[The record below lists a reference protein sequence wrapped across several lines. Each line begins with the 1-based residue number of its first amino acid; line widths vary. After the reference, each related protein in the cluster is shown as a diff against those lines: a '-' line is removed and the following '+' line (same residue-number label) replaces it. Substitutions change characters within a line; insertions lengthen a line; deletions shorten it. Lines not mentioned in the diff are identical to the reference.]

1 MAAVDSNRYEL
12 MTHGVSGTT
21 PEVILGAARVT
32 LLPSPNGS
40 QFFTDRDS
48 CSPYRDRRIAYRWGQ
63 MTSGSL
69 RKTLWVLLLPFALI
83 NVATWM
89 LPKQQNGVDRILIGI
104 VRAVFRIMGVA
115 LTALFAVQITIIL
128 ADLLAAQCPT
138 VPIDAPKE
146 KHCYQ
151 WFALD
156 GFELAKSI
164 VVGLVAIGLVIGGW
178 WLTRQN
184 NDDDLEDKEALPE
197 TLRPTEE
204 QTPDPSIPLIG
215 SEEFIWAADSSAPP
229 LLTAHAMAALSA
241 VALLLVGEPGGGAR
255 WSAPLWWLSLV
266 LFAVSVWV
274 AGCTDDPRS
283 SGGQTVRGGKESP
296 KFWPVFTGW
305 RGPLMVVVS
314 GVVLVGCAL
323 FVLPG
328 RIVNDKVSN
337 GWTGSNNFI
346 WILFIG
352 LAALSTIAFVVVAT
366 VVIGGRQRWAT
377 TPREYRMWLGGVH
390 GPVLA
395 AAAALLGAAGGVA
408 LTSGVIAVVTRGDVK
423 FGLFDLVQRSTYTG
437 DRRKGFD
444 LPSLYPST
452 AVMWGL
458 TVCVSAV
465 IGLIW
470 AARLFLAEPG
480 RRQAAKW
487 LQRFAFKPDASR
499 AAETCPCEVAKSQ
512 RLQWAA
518 AEVKLNTSRIV
529 AVIVSLAVLFGIVTT
544 VNYRPIR
551 EGNGPLRTWNTV
563 AENVGVIALIF
574 GVVGLLTTL
583 VQAARNPR
591 GKARSLGVIWDLASF
606 WPRESH
612 PIVPPAYAPR
622 AVRDLTKK
630 TFELLEAQPDA
641 RVVLCGHS
649 QGSLLMYST
658 AYQVIRLRRKTCA
671 HRISLLTYGSQL
683 KWAYGRA
690 FPNVLDF
697 HSHRGLLEELGKR
710 WMNMARLTDLL
721 GDMVLAWNLKVG
733 IVQLRGDA
741 LSPNDDGVEQGKAAD
756 EWAADGGTVH
766 VVRIGNEI
774 LLPDPSPSDWPALR
788 TRQHSDF
795 VSEPIWPQIIDT
807 LLRDEAVDLAVA
819 GGSDDSAVVA
829 D

>member
-1 MAAVDSNRYEL
+1 MTAVDSNRYEL
-12 MTHGVSGTT
+12 MTHGVSGTP
-21 PEVILGAARVT
+21 PEIILGAPRVT
-32 LLPSPNGS
+32 LLPSRNGS

-48 CSPYRDRRIAYRWGQ
+48 CSPYRDRRVAYRWGQ

-69 RKTLWVLLLPFALI
+69 RKTLWVMLLPFALV

-89 LPKQQNGVDRILIGI
+89 LPKQQTVTDRILIGF
-104 VRAVFRIMGVA
+104 VRAVLRIMGVA
-115 LTALFAVQITIIL
+115 LTALFAVQITVIL
-128 ADLLAAQCPT
+128 ADLIAAQCPK
-138 VPIDAPKE
+138 VPDTAPKE
-146 KHCYQ
+146 QQCYD
-151 WFALD
+151 WLAVD
-156 GFELAKSI
+156 GFQLAKSI
-164 VVGLVAIGLVIGGW
+164 LVALVAIGLVIGGW
-178 WLTRQN
+178 WLMRQN
-184 NDDDLEDKEALPE
+184 NDDDLGDKALPE
-197 TLRPTEE
+197 TLQPKPQ

-274 AGCTDDPRS
+274 AGYTDDPRS
-283 SGGQTVRGGKESP
+283 SGGQTVRGGKRSP
-296 KFWPVFTGW
+296 RFWALFTGW
-305 RGPLMVVVS
+305 LGRLWIVVS

-323 FVLPG
+323 FVLPD
-328 RIVNDKVSN
+328 RIVNDTVSK
-337 GWTGSNNFI
+337 GWTGSDNFI
-346 WILFIG
+346 WVLFFG
-352 LAALSTIAFVVVAT
+352 LAALSAIAFVVVWKVAND
-366 VVIGGRQRWAT
+366 GRHRWAN
-377 TPREYRMWLGGVH
+377 TPREYRVWLGGVH

-395 AAAALLGAAGGVA
+395 GAAALVGAAGGVA
-408 LTSGVIAVVTRGDVK
+408 LTSVVIALITRGDVTL
-423 FGLFDLVQRSTYTG
+423 GVFDLVQRSTYTA
-437 DRRKGFD
+437 DRRNGFET
-444 LPSLYPST
+444 PALYGST

-458 TVCVSAV
+458 TVCVAVV

-470 AARLFLAEPG
+470 AARLFLAQPG

-518 AEVKLNTSRIV
+518 AEVKMSTSRIV
-529 AVIVSLAVLFGIVTT
+529 AVLVSLAVLFGIVMTFS
-544 VNYRPIR
+544 YDRIR
-551 EGNGPLRTWNTV
+551 NGGGPLRTWNTV

-574 GVVGLLTTL
+574 GLVALLTTL

-591 GKARSLGVIWDLASF
+591 GKARSLGVIWDLVSF

-630 TFELLEAQPDA
+630 TFELLEAQPNA
-641 RVVLCGHS
+641 RMVLCGHS

-658 AYQVIRLRRKTCA
+658 AYQVIRLRRETCA

-690 FPNVLDF
+690 FPSVLDF
-697 HSHRGLLEELGKR
+697 HSHRGLLEQLGKR

-733 IVQLRGDA
+733 IDQLRGDA
-741 LSPNDDGVEQGKAAD
+741 LSPNDDGVEKSKAAD

-766 VVRIGNEI
+766 AVRIGNEI

-788 TRQHSDF
+788 TRQHSYF
-795 VSEPIWPQIIDT
+795 VSEPIWTKVVD
-807 LLRDEAVDLAVA
+807 DLAPPVSYA
-819 GGSDDSAVVA
+819 GAKP
-829 D
+829 

>member
-1 MAAVDSNRYEL
+1 MTAVDSNRYEL
-12 MTHGVSGTT
+12 MTHGVSGTP
-21 PEVILGAARVT
+21 PEIILGAPRVT
-32 LLPSPNGS
+32 LLPSRNGS

-48 CSPYRDRRIAYRWGQ
+48 CSPYRDRRVAYRWGQ

-69 RKTLWVLLLPFALI
+69 RKTLWVMLLPFALV

-89 LPKQQNGVDRILIGI
+89 LPKQQTVTDRILIGF
-104 VRAVFRIMGVA
+104 VRAVLRIMGVA
-115 LTALFAVQITIIL
+115 LTALFAVQITVIL
-128 ADLLAAQCPT
+128 ADLIAAQCPK
-138 VPIDAPKE
+138 VPDTAPKE
-146 KHCYQ
+146 QQCYD
-151 WFALD
+151 WLAVD
-156 GFELAKSI
+156 GFQLAKSI
-164 VVGLVAIGLVIGGW
+164 LVALVAIGLVIGGW
-178 WLTRQN
+178 WLMRQN
-184 NDDDLEDKEALPE
+184 NDDDLGDKALPE
-197 TLRPTEE
+197 TLRPKPQ

-274 AGCTDDPRS
+274 AGYTDDPRS
-283 SGGQTVRGGKESP
+283 SGGQTVRGGKRSP
-296 KFWPVFTGW
+296 RFWALFTGW
-305 RGPLMVVVS
+305 LGRLWIVVS

-323 FVLPG
+323 FVLPD
-328 RIVNDKVSN
+328 RIVNDTVSK
-337 GWTGSNNFI
+337 GWTGSDNFI
-346 WILFIG
+346 WVLFFG
-352 LAALSTIAFVVVAT
+352 LAALSAIAFVVVWKVAND
-366 VVIGGRQRWAT
+366 GRHRWAN
-377 TPREYRMWLGGVH
+377 TPREYRVWLGGVH

-395 AAAALLGAAGGVA
+395 GAAALVGAAGGVA
-408 LTSGVIAVVTRGDVK
+408 LTSVVIALITRGDVT
-423 FGLFDLVQRSTYTG
+423 FGMFDLVQRSTYTA
-437 DRRKGFD
+437 DRRNGFET
-444 LPSLYPST
+444 PALYGST

-458 TVCVSAV
+458 TVCVAVV

-470 AARLFLAEPG
+470 AARLFLAQPG

-518 AEVKLNTSRIV
+518 AEVKMSTSRIV
-529 AVIVSLAVLFGIVTT
+529 AVLVSLAVLFGIVMTFS
-544 VNYRPIR
+544 YDRIR
-551 EGNGPLRTWNTV
+551 NGGGPLRTWNTV

-574 GVVGLLTTL
+574 GLVALLTTL

-591 GKARSLGVIWDLASF
+591 GKARSLGVIWDLVSF

-630 TFELLEAQPDA
+630 TFELLEAQPNA
-641 RVVLCGHS
+641 RMVLCGHS

-658 AYQVIRLRRKTCA
+658 AYQVIRLRRETCA

-690 FPNVLDF
+690 FPSVLDF
-697 HSHRGLLEELGKR
+697 HSHRGLLEQLGKR

-733 IVQLRGDA
+733 IDQLRGDA
-741 LSPNDDGVEQGKAAD
+741 LSPNDDGVEKSKAAD

-766 VVRIGNEI
+766 AVRIGNEI

-788 TRQHSDF
+788 TRQHSYF
-795 VSEPIWPQIIDT
+795 VSEPIWTKVVD
-807 LLRDEAVDLAVA
+807 DLAPPVSYA
-819 GGSDDSAVVA
+819 GAKP
-829 D
+829 